1 LNEVKGP
8 CLIMAGAG
16 MCTGGRIL
24 HHFRHNLARPS
35 TTVMFVGYQGQGS
48 LGRLLVDGK
57 KTVTIFGE
65 KIPVRAS
72 VHTFGGLSGHA
83 GQNDLMHWLEPLA
96 ASRPRVFLSHGEERG
111 RRTLGKLIQDRYQL
125 RIDYPSLRETIEL

>member
-1 LNEVKGP
+1 
-8 CLIMAGAG
+8 MAGAG

-24 HHFRHNLARPS
+24 HHFRHNLARRS
-35 TTVMFVGYQGQGS
+35 TMVMFVGYQGYGS
-48 LGRLLVDGK
+48 LGRMIVDGR

-83 GQNDLMHWLEPLA
+83 GQSDLLNWF
-96 ASRPRVFLSHGEERG
+96 ASVAPSKPRLILTHGEDRA
-111 RRTLGKLIQDRYQL
+111 RKTLAKLISDKHGIKPELPKLHQV
-125 RIDYPSLRETIEL
+125 IEIA